1 MKKLLLFVL
10 MLLPMGAGAN
20 EVHMGDGTIW
30 VYKVLS
36 EQDKTCQVGLG
47 MTGYGYEADLA
58 ARAVLGFVGE
68 NVEIPS
74 TLDGY
79 TVTAIGGWAFNGLTD
94 LKSVSIPNS
103 ITSVGV
109 GLFAGCKNLETVT
122 VEEGNTV
129 YDSRGGCNAIMETA
143 SDKLVVG
150 CMGTVI
156 PASTKKIGTMAFAKL
171 PINEAII
178 PDGVETIEEYAYVC
192 CDKLE
197 KVTLASSIAQIGAF
211 AFFECRALS
220 KVTSHI
226 ANPFSIQEN
235 VFGKGIGFPL
245 MLYEEFTKAP
255 LFVPEE
261 AVDKYKETPGWSKFV
276 NISAIENESE
286 EPSGEDPPII
296 VPEEYK
302 VDTIGGIC
310 YTLYPERRVAS
321 VRPVYDWHPR
331 DREEDEINHYFY
343 RHHVVIPETLED
355 EEGNTYVVTEIGYK
369 AFKYSTGLD
378 TLTIPKTVTNIG
390 LDAFAWTRL
399 KTVILCGD
407 MPHSDDDYP
416 FEESFNFTSV
426 VSLVEYPQPLPKYS
440 FRGGDH
446 VILYVP
452 VGAVERYREC
462 EGWKNFI
469 HIEEIAENTMTGIAA
484 KPGLSV
490 SPAAIYDLQGR
501 KLNVPPS
508 RGLYIQNGRKYFVK

>member
-1 MKKLLLFVL
+1 MKKLLFFVL
-10 MLLPMGAGAN
+10 MLLPMGAKAN
-20 EVHMGDGTIW
+20 SVQTADGIVW
-30 VYKVLS
+30 NYKVLS
-36 EQDKTCQVGLG
+36 EEDKTCQVGIG
-47 MTGYGYEADLA
+47 RTGYGPESDKA
-58 ARAVLGFVGE
+58 ARAVSDFNGQQLV
-68 NVEIPS
+68 IPA

-143 SDKLVVG
+143 SDRLVVG

-156 PASTKKIGTMAFAKL
+156 PASTKKIGTMAFAQL

-261 AVDKYKETPGWSKFV
+261 AIDKYKETPGWSKFA

-286 EPSGEDPPII
+286 EPSGEDPPIV

-321 VRPVYDWHPR
+321 VSPVIDWHPR
-331 DREEDEINHYFY
+331 DTEYDMFNRSFY

-355 EEGNTYVVTEIGYK
+355 EEGNTYVVTEIGYR

-390 LDAFAWTRL
+390 LDAFSYSRL

-407 MPHSDDDYP
+407 MPAHDGDCP
-416 FEESFNFTSV
+416 FDGSLNFTSV

-440 FRGGDH
+440 FSDYYN